1 MYVCNLYLTEY
12 EMLLTIS
19 NCACTCIDPRWVR
32 SRSPTMLSTPLVV
45 RLLGERER
53 SCNRAG
59 ILYSMSQDNIMF
71 YVLLFNRHLSTFHKP
86 CSFLCKYHCTN
97 GRATRIQQ
105 LTLYHLASG
114 MTDGRVACLQH
125 GQPAAVPS
133 VGDDRRRERLT
144 SV

>member
-59 ILYSMSQDNIMF
+59 ILYSVSQDTIMF

-86 CSFLCKYHCTN
+86 CSFFVY
-97 GRATRIQQ
+97 
-105 LTLYHLASG
+105 
-114 MTDGRVACLQH
+114 
-125 GQPAAVPS
+125 VPLHERES
-133 VGDDRRRERLT
+133 DSYTTAHSLPSSIGDDRWQGCLST
-144 SV
+144 TWSTGSSA